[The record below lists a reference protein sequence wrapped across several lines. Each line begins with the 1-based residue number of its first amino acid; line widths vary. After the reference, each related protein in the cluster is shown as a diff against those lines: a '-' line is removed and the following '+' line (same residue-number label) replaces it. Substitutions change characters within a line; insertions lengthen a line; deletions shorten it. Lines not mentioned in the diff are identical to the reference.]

1 MVIRKG
7 GALLLVAILLIAGIF
22 GAAKAMR
29 YFYQKAYPLGY
40 EQLVLSACEENELEP
55 SFVFAVIRT
64 ESSFR
69 PDAQSSVGARGLM
82 QITEE
87 TFQWIQFRMKDESG
101 VSYDDLFDE
110 KINIQYG
117 TFLLKT
123 LLDEFGSEANALCAY
138 HAGLGNAKKWLQSGE
153 YAPDGENIQNIPFGD
168 TSRYVEKVIETQ
180 NTYEKLY
187 DFSVE
192 Q

>member
-1 MVIRKG
+1 
-7 GALLLVAILLIAGIF
+7 
-22 GAAKAMR
+22 MR

-87 TFQWIQFRMKDESG
+87 TFQLSLIHIFALRKLPICVLTKIHKNVHGRACFFPGLCGSKNIIKNTMQRRKQHKRMERIPQKEQ
-101 VSYDDLFDE
+101 
-110 KINIQYG
+110 NQAPAAAP
-117 TFLLKT
+117 TR
-123 LLDEFGSEANALCAY
+123 
-138 HAGLGNAKKWLQSGE
+138 KKRIM
-153 YAPDGENIQNIPFGD
+153 P
-168 TSRYVEKVIETQ
+168 
-180 NTYEKLY
+180 
-187 DFSVE
+187 
-192 Q
+192 